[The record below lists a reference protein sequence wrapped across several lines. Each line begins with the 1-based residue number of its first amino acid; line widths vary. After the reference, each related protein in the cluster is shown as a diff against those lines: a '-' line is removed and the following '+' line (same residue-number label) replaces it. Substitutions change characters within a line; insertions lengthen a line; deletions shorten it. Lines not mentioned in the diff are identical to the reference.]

1 MQLHK
6 LYLTL
11 TLQAEIW
18 ISTKNY
24 AIGQGVKQTLQLILD
39 VLNKENTVFPE
50 STTNATSVLQQTLSG
65 KDSLAAETHYCRDS
79 QLPRKNPNPFR

>member
-39 VLNKENTVFPE
+39 ILNKEKEFFSE
-50 STTNATSVLQQTLSG
+50 STTNATRVLQQTLSG
-65 KDSLAAETHYCRDS
+65 KDSLAAETQYCRDPL
-79 QLPRKNPNPFR
+79 LPRKNPNSFR